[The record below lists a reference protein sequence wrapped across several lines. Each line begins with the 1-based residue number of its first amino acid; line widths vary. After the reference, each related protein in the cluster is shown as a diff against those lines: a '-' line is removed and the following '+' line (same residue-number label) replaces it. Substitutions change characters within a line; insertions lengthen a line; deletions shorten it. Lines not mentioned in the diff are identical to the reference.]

1 VGIRLSWLNDISDG
15 IADQIAT
22 TLSSVTD
29 IVIHVESHWYETAE
43 LPAIDIYHTGDNGLA
58 PGVQGGFGD
67 ALAYECFNI
76 RVRVSPADIEQGQR
90 ILYDLVDD
98 SDDLSII
105 AALDS
110 DPTIGG
116 LAYTM
121 IWGDWG
127 GISNFPDIN
136 SDGSF
141 IGEIL
146 PIKVVKAYS

>member
-1 VGIRLSWLNDISDG
+1 MSWLNDISDG

-22 TLSSVTD
+22 SLSAVTD
-29 IVIHVESHWYETAE
+29 IVIHVESHWFETAE
-43 LPAIDIYHTGDNGLA
+43 LPAIDMYHTADNGLA
-58 PGVQGGFGD
+58 PNLAGGFGD
-67 ALAYECFNI
+67 RLAFECFNI
-76 RVRVSPADIEQGQR
+76 RVRVSPADIDAGQR
-90 ILYDLVDD
+90 LLYDLVDAT
-98 SDDLSII
+98 SDLSII

-116 LAYTM
+116 IADTLY
-121 IWGDWG
+121 WGDWG
-127 GISNFPDIN
+127 GISNFPDLN